1 VGGVIVDGG
10 TMDWNNGKHPIFTE
24 PSPAYH
30 GLKFWDAFGPTGV
43 LGVNVAGRC
52 TLTPPDP

>member
-1 VGGVIVDGG
+1 MDGG